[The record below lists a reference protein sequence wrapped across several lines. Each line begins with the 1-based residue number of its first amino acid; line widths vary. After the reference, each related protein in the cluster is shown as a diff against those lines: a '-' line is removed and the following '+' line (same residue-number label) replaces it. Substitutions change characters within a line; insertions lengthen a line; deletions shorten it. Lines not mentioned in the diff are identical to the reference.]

1 VSLEEIVLELNN
13 LETRIHTRI
22 SGNSNQN
29 EFNNLCNNNP
39 NPIQVYKSKFKFT
52 KLVAILKISSIVIVY
67 LIEVLPLCT
76 ILILSYFVEIH
87 DYERIENI
95 CYWIAEFIIVNN
107 SLMILI
113 LHRETRE
120 ELFNL
125 VTRK

>member
-13 LETRIHTRI
+13 LETRIHTQI